1 MFNLPDPG
9 RYRLE
14 RPPLVLAVVQV
25 QFPIIGRLQELAGIT
40 PIQEELRAVFPYMER
55 LQTQQLTLAFTP
67 GAVVQPP
74 LAETSV
80 GWKLTDDQGWTVLI
94 EPGAATVSIGPSYG
108 SIDEFAQRVE
118 LLLASLHSAGGVR
131 RCNRLGV
138 RYVNLAAV
146 PPDDQQGWVRWFRE
160 ELTGWIATPIV
171 TTDTVLDSS
180 ISQTT
185 LHSRP
190 TGNLSVA
197 PHQVN
202 GVVRHGLLPAGTA
215 IPVATVTP
223 LQPLSVPSFIL
234 DIDIFSTGP
243 QPFDATNL
251 ARQFRAFHSE
261 IDRFF
266 RWSLAPEG
274 EARFGV
280 TAQ

>member
-1 MFNLPDPG
+1 VFNLPDPG
-9 RYRLE
+9 RYRLAH
-14 RPPLVLAVVQV
+14 PPLALAVVQV

-40 PIQEELRAVFPYMER
+40 PIQEELRAAFPYMER
-55 LQTQQLTLAFTP
+55 LQTQQFTLAIGP
-67 GAVVQPP
+67 GAIAQPP
-74 LAETSV
+74 LTETSI
-80 GWKLTDDQGWTVLI
+80 GWKFSDDHGWSLLI
-94 EPGAATVSIGPSYG
+94 EPGTATVSIGSNYE

-118 LLLASLHSAGGVR
+118 LLLTSLHNAGGVR
-131 RCNRLGV
+131 RCDRIGV

-146 PPDDQQGWVRWFRE
+146 TPDDQQEWVHWFRE
-160 ELTGWIATPIV
+160 ELAGWIAMPV
-171 TTDTVLDSS
+171 FANDTVLDSS

-190 TGNLSVA
+190 TGNLSGS

-223 LQPLSVPSFIL
+223 LQPLAVPSFIL
-234 DIDIFSTGP
+234 DIDIFSIGP
-243 QPFDATNL
+243 QPFDIPSL
-251 ARQFRAFHSE
+251 ARQFRQYHSE

-266 RWSLAPEG
+266 RWSLAAAG

-280 TAQ
+280 IAQ